1 MLEIAVIVT
10 KAAFLVLLIWI
21 AYTDLKIQRIPDQ
34 YVIFMAVLSVIAMY
48 TMPEIRMISRLTGA
62 ICISLPMFLAA
73 VFVRGA
79 FGGGDIKLMAA
90 GGLFLGSE
98 KILAAVIPSVF
109 SAGLYCI
116 YLLFVKK
123 AGRKAT
129 FPFGPFLCLGM
140 AAALML

>member
-1 MLEIAVIVT
+1 
-10 KAAFLVLLIWI
+10 
-21 AYTDLKIQRIPDQ
+21 
-34 YVIFMAVLSVIAMY
+34 
-48 TMPEIRMISRLTGA
+48 MISRLTGA

-73 VFVRGA
+73 VFVRGV

-98 KILAAVIPSVF
+98 KILASVIPSVF